1 MPVYLHFC
9 PFPYMAGKSA
19 LFMAIVTIDGIPVY
33 SAIIGDGESGMF
45 RISLVDDPAVQSN
58 FLAFD
63 KVEKVPL
70 YCVKDEEKRLVIGV
84 VMRAD
89 FPIYRRD
96 DRLGE
101 FYIIYKADAIREMA
115 EKYLAEGRQNNV
127 NLMHAGPEVEGVQLV
142 QYFIKDTA
150 KGISPAGFEEIADGS
165 LFAEFHVTNDEVW
178 QGIKG
183 GTFKGFSL
191 EGVFDLEP
199 ERDVD
204 GVQEIVDTLHGFFKR
219 IFKPSKNTDMTKFE
233 RIKAAL
239 AKVLCTMG
247 SITTDKGVLS
257 WEGDEDLKAGDK
269 VTVLDEEGN
278 PQPAADG
285 EYTTAD
291 GKTIVVVDGE
301 VSEIHDPEAEVETE
315 FGRVNTD
322 KGELLWN
329 HEEELKEGDEVFQEV
344 EGLALPAEDG
354 DYVTEDGKTIRVS
367 EGKVAE
373 IIDNEA
379 EVAPEP
385 TAEVEELR
393 RENAALKAQ
402 VERLTAAVAKL
413 SRKPLAKPAHQ
424 VVRQSEQVSV
434 QKTGV
439 AGLDNIAR
447 KMFGE

>member
-1 MPVYLHFC
+1 
-9 PFPYMAGKSA
+9 
-19 LFMAIVTIDGIPVY
+19 MAIVTIDGIPVY
-33 SAIIGDGESGMF
+33 SAVLGNENSGMI
-45 RISLVDDPAVQSN
+45 RISLVDDPAVDSN
-58 FLAFD
+58 FFAFS
-63 KVEKVPL
+63 KVKEMPI
-70 YCVKDEEKRLVIGV
+70 YCVKDEEKRLVVGV

-89 FPIYRRD
+89 YPIIRID
-96 DRLGE
+96 PKLGK
-101 FYIIYKADAIREMA
+101 FYMIFKADTIREMA
-115 EKYLAEGRQNNV
+115 EKYLAEGRDNNI
-127 NLMHAGPEVEGVQLV
+127 NLMHKGPEVEGVQLV

-150 KGISPAGFEEIADGS
+150 KGISPAGFDNIADGS

-178 QGIKG
+178 QGIKA
-183 GTFKGFSL
+183 GTYKGFSL
-191 EGVFDLEP
+191 EGLFDLEP
-199 ERDVD
+199 EQDVD
-204 GVQEIVDTLHGFFKR
+204 EVQDIVDTLHGIFRR
-219 IFKPSKNTDMTKFE
+219 IFKPSKNISMTKFE
-233 RIKAAL
+233 RIKAML

-247 SITTDKGVLS
+247 SVTTDKGVLS
-257 WEGDEDLKAGDK
+257 WDSDEDLKAGDK
-269 VTVLDEEGN
+269 VSVIDEEGN

-285 EYTTAD
+285 EYKTTD

-373 IIDNEA
+373 IVDNEA

-393 RENAALKAQ
+393 KENAALKSQ
-402 VERLTAAVAKL
+402 VARLSKAVEAL
-413 SRKPLAKPAHQ
+413 SRRPLAKPAHQ
-424 VVRQSEQVSV
+424 VVKHSDVSPV

-439 AGLDNIAR
+439 PGLDNLAR